1 MTAAPAEPA
10 PVRLR
15 VADPLLWVV
24 PNLVEPGRAGTEPM
38 LVRARVFLDHPRLE
52 VTQGGRL
59 LGSFRPRRLIPNRS
73 HALPS
78 DWLRL
83 VRPGEDVLL
92 SVS

>member
-1 MTAAPAEPA
+1 MAQ
-10 PVRLR
+10 
-15 VADPLLWVV
+15 
-24 PNLVEPGRAGTEPM
+24 PGRGGTEPV
-38 LVRARVFLDHPRLE
+38 LIRTQVFLERPRLE
-52 VTQGGRL
+52 VTQRGRL
-59 LGSFRPRRLIPNRS
+59 LGSFRPVRLIPNRS

>member
-1 MTAAPAEPA
+1 M
-10 PVRLR
+10 
-15 VADPLLWVV
+15 LWVV
-24 PNLVEPGRAGTEPM
+24 PNLAAPGSAGTEPL
-38 LVRARVFLDHPRLE
+38 LVRTQVFLDRPRLE

-59 LGSFRPRRLIPNRS
+59 LGSFRPRRMIPNRS